1 MMRSVLL
8 FVPALLTMTFL
19 APALQDMAGSDR
31 QGRETGR
38 SETLSNIRAEAP
50 GSGMQNP
57 EPALRSDKKI
67 HSGRSL
73 FFQQVAPAA
82 VAPPHQTSTDSKFPD
97 GVLIGTLLS
106 ASQPLAYIRLPDK
119 KGIIVLRNGNDFAS
133 KWVVSAIH
141 ADNIVLRAK
150 SDKKVRILLLAKEAK
165 QGGGSR

>member
-19 APALQDMAGSDR
+19 APALQDMVGTDR
-31 QGRETGR
+31 QNRETGR
-38 SETLSNIRAEAP
+38 TETLSNIRAATP
-50 GSGMQNP
+50 GSGMQNA
-57 EPALRSDKKI
+57 EPTLRSDRKI

-73 FFQQVAPAA
+73 FFQQVAPTA
-82 VAPPHQTSTDSKFPD
+82 VAPPRPSNTDSKFPD

-106 ASQPLAYIRLPDK
+106 ASQPLAYVRLPDK

-141 ADNIVLRAK
+141 ADNVILRAK
-150 SDKKVRILLLAKEAK
+150 SDKKVRILRLAKEAK